1 MAEGWAIKRTRSAN
15 GVEVAACMDSTTQ
28 QRREGEANG
37 PHGQRPAGVSRG
49 SPSWTEFVRPAQ
61 QAVVAFA
68 GANMIN
74 CAERRASGR
83 SRGPRHLAPEL
94 GTKEPQALCQTQ
106 PAGLRKGVGWQGR
119 ASNRNGENPPYGMN
133 RGGGGN
139 VSMTW
144 RQFATMLERSVT
156 TKVAGLKWARL
167 RSTRP
172 VFCRPGRSLRD
183 AGREHE
189 CACSAE

>member
-1 MAEGWAIKRTRSAN
+1 MNS
-15 GVEVAACMDSTTQ
+15 MTQ

-119 ASNRNGENPPYGMN
+119 ASNRNGENPPYGMKS
-133 RGGGGN
+133 GGGRN
-139 VSMTW
+139 VRMTW
-144 RQFATMLERSVT
+144 RPFAMMLERANT
-156 TKVAGLKWARL
+156 TEVAGLTKKDSVE
-167 RSTRP
+167 RSAPRKLECKQDVTA
-172 VFCRPGRSLRD
+172 RSLN
-183 AGREHE
+183 AIGRWTSPGDSLAFCFLSHLAATGCEE
-189 CACSAE
+189 